1 MYLVGILSYQCNYLN
16 YNRNF
21 GEKLIITNKSI
32 PKITRVPRGKSA
44 ESEPTAVVAK
54 ITFTPSCFK
63 AQRFAR

>member
-16 YNRNF
+16 YNQNF